1 MTDTEKIDL
10 LDAME
15 CRELTAE
22 DFSHIFA
29 LSRDPDPFVRSRC
42 AAVLVNGE
50 GEEAHRLL
58 LHLANDPDAFVRTE
72 AYDSLALFP
81 SRETELLLS
90 HSIYPEDDDLAVSY
104 AILSWADVTAALHDE
119 YSTQIAFVHQLLNDA
134 EFSDCHSECFYA
146 LCRFGESGALQ
157 NLLSL
162 LDDPDDTVRCRVCNL
177 CKDLAEEENILQIGA
192 AVRLLLQTEEAAAV
206 LSAAQS
212 LLERLNEMQRKEE
225 TT

>member
-1 MTDTEKIDL
+1 MTDTEKNDL

-29 LSRDPDPFVRSRC
+29 LSRDSDPFVRSRC

-134 EFSDCHSECFYA
+134 EFSDCCAECFYA
-146 LCRFGESGALQ
+146 LCRFGESDALQ

-162 LDDPDDTVRCRVCNL
+162 LDDPDYIVRCKVSNF
-177 CKDLAEEENILQIGA
+177 CKDLADSKNSTIIQN
-192 AVRLLLQTEEAAAV
+192 AVSDHLTTETEHSV
-206 LSAAQS
+206 LSTMQNLLAY
-212 LLERLNEMQRKEE
+212 LERFERKNP
-225 TT
+225 

>member
-134 EFSDCHSECFYA
+134 EFSDCCAECFYA
-146 LCRFGESGALQ
+146 LCRFGESDALQ

-162 LDDPDDTVRCRVCNL
+162 LDEPDYIVRCKVCNF
-177 CKDLAEEENILQIGA
+177 CKDLADSKNSTIIQN
-192 AVRLLLQTEEAAAV
+192 AVSDHLTTETEHSV
-206 LSAAQS
+206 LSTMQNLLAY
-212 LLERLNEMQRKEE
+212 LERFERKNP
-225 TT
+225 